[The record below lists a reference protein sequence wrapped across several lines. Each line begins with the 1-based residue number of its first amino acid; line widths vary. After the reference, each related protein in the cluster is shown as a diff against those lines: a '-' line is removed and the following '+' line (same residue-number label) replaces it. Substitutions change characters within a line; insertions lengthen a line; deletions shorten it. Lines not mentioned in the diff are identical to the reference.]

1 MQATYTKSHIFI
13 INLYQIQKVDTKN
26 VFLMFFV
33 SNSRQ
38 FYTFSFP

>member
-1 MQATYTKSHIFI
+1 MYQM
-13 INLYQIQKVDTKN
+13 YQIQKVDTKN

>member
-1 MQATYTKSHIFI
+1 MQIIPNIFVI
-13 INLYQIQKVDTKN
+13 FSGILYQIQKVDTKN

>member
-1 MQATYTKSHIFI
+1 MQYLDFLLFH
-13 INLYQIQKVDTKN
+13 LYQIQKVDIKN